1 MRRCCLFLC
10 LSTALWADEAARLY
24 QKARRAEREDR
35 PVEAFLLYARAAGL
49 RPAESRYRM
58 GIDRLRSR
66 AAPALAAAAPRP
78 EPSGTVITFADD
90 ADAGEPEPPS
100 PAEIRQAEQPAE
112 PPRLRPNGQ
121 RRSFD
126 LQENATALYQAVAGA
141 YGLQVVF
148 DPDYNPGP
156 PVRFRLTDLSSRE
169 ALRALMAVTGTFVVP
184 LTERSLLVAA
194 DTQQKRTERETSMAA
209 LLPIPHVMSVEEA
222 NEVGRAVQQTLDI
235 KRLSVDA
242 NRRQV
247 YVRDTVTRVRLAS
260 ALYQELARRR
270 AEVVIEV
277 ELVSASRTDIANLG
291 STLPTS
297 FPVSTF
303 STFGHNR
310 PPTGAGT
317 VVSVGGGQTLLGVG
331 IGDASFQA
339 DWTRAH
345 GQFLSRFQIRA
356 TDGLPAT
363 LHIGDRYPIVNNL
376 FSPIAMTDEI
386 RGLQQSGQFRTPIP
400 SFTFEDLGL
409 VLKVTPRVHDSQEVS
424 LTLEAE
430 FRVLAGSSIN
440 GLPIISSR
448 KFSSAVRLREGQSS
462 VVSGLAILQNVKTR
476 SGFGPLSQIPLL
488 GRLLS
493 HNNWQTDQSELV
505 LSITPH
511 LTIAA
516 PGDQFPSRSY
526 HYGTESRPVSPL

>member
-10 LSTALWADEAARLY
+10 LSTALWADEASRLY
-24 QKARRAEREDR
+24 QKARQAERDGR
-35 PVEAFLLYARAAGL
+35 PVEAFVLFAKAAGL
-49 RPAESRYRM
+49 RPTEPKYRM
-58 GIDRLRSR
+58 GIERLRSR
-66 AAPALAAAAPRP
+66 AVQVLAAATPLP
-78 EPSGTVITFADD
+78 EPPGTIITVADD
-90 ADAGEPEPPS
+90 ADEPDPPS
-100 PAEIRQAEQPAE
+100 PAEIRQAEQPNE
-112 PPRLRPNGQ
+112 PPRLRPNDQ
-121 RRSFD
+121 RRSFN
-126 LQENATALYQAVAGA
+126 LQDNSRALYQAVTSA

-156 PVRFRLTDLSSRE
+156 PVRFRLPDVSFRE
-169 ALRALMAVTGTFVVP
+169 ALRALMAITSTFVVP
-184 LTERSLLVAA
+184 LTDRTLLVAA
-194 DTQQKRTERETSMAA
+194 DTQQKRTEFETSMAA
-209 LLPIPHVMSVEEA
+209 LLPIPYVMSIEEA

-247 YVRDTVTRVRLAS
+247 YVRDSVTRVRLAS
-260 ALYQELARRR
+260 ALYKELARRR
-270 AEVVIEV
+270 AEVMIEV
-277 ELVSASRTDIANLG
+277 ELVSASRTDIVNLG

-297 FPVSTF
+297 FLISSF
-303 STFGHNR
+303 STFGHNK
-310 PPTGAGT
+310 PSGSGN
-317 VVSVGGGQTLLGVG
+317 VISVGGGQTLLGVG

-345 GQFLSRFQIRA
+345 GQFLSRFQVRA

-376 FSPIAMTDEI
+376 FSPMAMTDEI

-462 VVSGLAILQNVKTR
+462 LVSGLAILQNVKSR
-476 SGFGPLSQIPLL
+476 SGFAPFSQIPLL
-488 GRLLS
+488 GHLLN
-493 HNNWQTDQSELV
+493 HNTWQTEQSELI

-516 PGDQFPSRSY
+516 PGDQHPSRAY